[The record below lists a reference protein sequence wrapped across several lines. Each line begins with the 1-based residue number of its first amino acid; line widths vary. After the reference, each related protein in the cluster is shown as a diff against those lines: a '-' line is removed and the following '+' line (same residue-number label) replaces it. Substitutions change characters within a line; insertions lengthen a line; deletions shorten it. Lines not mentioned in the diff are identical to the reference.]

1 MDQARTIEEVRE
13 KIAAARRAGK
23 RIGFVPTMGYLHD
36 GHASLVRES
45 RKHSDFQVMSI
56 FVNRMQFNDPKDFDN
71 YPVDLDQ
78 DMRVAES
85 AGVDLLFFPD
95 EKEMYAERKT
105 YVDMET
111 LTDNL
116 CGAYRPGHFRGV
128 FTVVSKFFN
137 IVQPDV
143 AVFGQKDI
151 QQAVSIEKMVE
162 DLNFPIRIIIAPII
176 RDEAGLAMSS
186 RNKHLSADERKRALV
201 LSQSLRRAG
210 DLLKKGE
217 RRWEVI
223 RKEMESI
230 VRSGSPTVIDYISLV
245 RYDNLQSVEYVSGR
259 SVIAVAAFFGTTRLI
274 DNMIVRIEGDN
285 IECTH

>member
-1 MDQARTIEEVRE
+1 M
-13 KIAAARRAGK
+13 
-23 RIGFVPTMGYLHD
+23 
-36 GHASLVRES
+36 
-45 RKHSDFQVMSI
+45 
-56 FVNRMQFNDPKDFDN
+56 
-71 YPVDLDQ
+71 
-78 DMRVAES
+78 
-85 AGVDLLFFPD
+85 
-95 EKEMYAERKT
+95 
-105 YVDMET
+105 
-111 LTDNL
+111 
-116 CGAYRPGHFRGV
+116 
-128 FTVVSKFFN
+128 
-137 IVQPDV
+137 
-143 AVFGQKDI
+143 
-151 QQAVSIEKMVE
+151 E